1 MSDNPT
7 DITHERILNCSIV
20 LFARSGFHGVS
31 MRQVAVAVGVTVAA
45 LYYHFKDKE
54 TLYLTA
60 VKHIF
65 NNRLPISAADLRED
79 ILPR

>member
-31 MRQVAVAVGVTVAA
+31 MRQVAEAVGVTVAA
-45 LYYHFKDKE
+45 LYYHFKD
-54 TLYLTA
+54 
-60 VKHIF
+60 
-65 NNRLPISAADLRED
+65 
-79 ILPR
+79 

>member
-31 MRQVAVAVGVTVAA
+31 MRQVAEAVGVTVGR
-45 LYYHFKDKE
+45 F
-54 TLYLTA
+54 
-60 VKHIF
+60 V
-65 NNRLPISAADLRED
+65 LPF
-79 ILPR
+79 